1 MSVDGPRTSV
11 FTFQSAVH
19 SHHVLRSLEELRQKE
34 LLCDVT
40 VEVECRSFRAHS
52 SVLASCSHYFYTRL
66 TNHSRPNLTVSLPD
80 EVTVE
85 GFEPLLQ
92 FAYTAKLHFTK
103 ENILEIHRCAEFL
116 GFQNLDKACFEFL
129 IPKFSDGGGTSKKVK
144 GKNKNQESSKKSQA
158 ICSPS
163 DQNPKTAGDLEPQDA
178 GTVMQAASATSSA
191 ESPKDC
197 PPISNGKE
205 MQLDLSPL
213 YARSSS
219 YHMGDGQDQF
229 CLQNC
234 GPQLPSSSVVA
245 GEVCPFLSSSS
256 TSDEKLHSAVA
267 GCGGDILAMEEQFQ
281 KELAMEVR
289 CERPTDKDLNIASI
303 TDGHFDQLEG
313 SLMPPTN
320 CSQLCPLN
328 SVESSGVLDGIS
340 SAPDISS
347 IGTDDNQVFD
357 SNKQTFSELSPKDG
371 FTERSRVEREVAEHL
386 AKGFWPDL
394 SSTLNEPLPLDSI
407 DQSSAGN
414 GSDFHWLKHLDLGAA
429 PDDCPFLRDLS
440 STDRQ
445 TSGGHTLS
453 NEDTGDSSCMSPINS
468 RENSECE
475 SDGDCA
481 QCGSSEPV
489 QEVDLPFPV
498 EQISSMT
505 RRAFLQMLKR
515 EKLTPEQLEFVQ
527 DVRRRSKNRVAAQ
540 RCRKRKL
547 DCIYWLEGDIKKL
560 RSEKEKL
567 LQDRKQL
574 KLSLEDVR
582 QNLSGLCQNLCTDPS
597 PQSEQLQALARY
609 VSSDCPTSILL
620 TPMASPS
627 LAGPDRDVP
636 ASTFLPDTSPEGD
649 TVALR
654 SPAAFLQDTV
664 QSTVT
669 DPAP

>member
-19 SHHVLRSLEELRQKE
+19 SRHVLRSLEELRHKE

-40 VEVECRSFRAHS
+40 VEVERRSFRAHS
-52 SVLASCSHYFYTRL
+52 SVLASCSDYFYTRL
-66 TNHSRPNLTVSLPD
+66 TNHSRPNPTVRLPD

-129 IPKFSDGGGTSKKVK
+129 VPKFSAGGVTSKKVEGKSK
-144 GKNKNQESSKKSQA
+144 GLERSRT
-158 ICSPS
+158 ICSPN
-163 DQNPKTAGDLEPQDA
+163 DQNPDTGEDRVPQDA
-178 GTVMQAASATSSA
+178 STVMQAACATSSE

-197 PPISNGKE
+197 PPITNDKA
-205 MQLDLSPL
+205 MQLDLSTL
-213 YARSSS
+213 YARSTA

-234 GPQLPSSSVVA
+234 GPPLPSSSMA
-245 GEVCPFLSSSS
+245 AAEVCPFLSISS
-256 TSDEKLHSAVA
+256 TGDNEKLHSSPA
-267 GCGGDILAMEEQFQ
+267 GDILAMEDDFQ
-281 KELAMEVR
+281 KDLAMDVH
-289 CERPTDKDLNIASI
+289 CEPPTDKDLDIASI
-303 TDGHFDQLEG
+303 TEGHFDQCEG
-313 SLMPPTN
+313 PLMSP
-320 CSQLCPLN
+320 SDASHLCPLN
-328 SVESSGVLDGIS
+328 SAQSSGDLDSIS
-340 SAPDISS
+340 GAPDLSN
-347 IGTDDNQVFD
+347 IGTEDNRVFD
-357 SNKQTFSELSPKDG
+357 SNEQTFPELTPKDCA
-371 FTERSRVEREVAEHL
+371 TERSTVEREVAEHL

-394 SSTLNEPLPLDSI
+394 SATLNETLPLDSI

-440 STDRQ
+440 SNDRQ
-445 TSGGHTLS
+445 TSGGDTLS
-453 NEDTGDSSCMSPINS
+453 KEDTEDSPCMSPINS

-481 QCGSSEPV
+481 QCDSSEQV

-515 EKLTPEQLEFVQ
+515 EQLTPEQLEFVQ
-527 DVRRRSKNRVAAQ
+527 DVRRRSKNRMAAQ

-547 DCIYWLEGDIKKL
+547 DCIYRLEGEIKKL

-567 LQDRKQL
+567 LHDHNQL
-574 KLSLEDVR
+574 KLSIEDVR
-582 QNLSGLCQNLCTDPS
+582 QNLSGLCQSLSADGA
-597 PQSEQLQALARY
+597 PQSEQLRALARY
-609 VSSDCPTSILL
+609 FSSDCPTSVLL

-627 LAGPDRDVP
+627 LAGPDQD
-636 ASTFLPDTSPEGD
+636 AHANSSLDTFLADTCPEGD
-649 TVALR
+649 TAALR
-654 SPAAFLQDTV
+654 TPTAFLQDNV
-664 QSTVT
+664 QSTDT